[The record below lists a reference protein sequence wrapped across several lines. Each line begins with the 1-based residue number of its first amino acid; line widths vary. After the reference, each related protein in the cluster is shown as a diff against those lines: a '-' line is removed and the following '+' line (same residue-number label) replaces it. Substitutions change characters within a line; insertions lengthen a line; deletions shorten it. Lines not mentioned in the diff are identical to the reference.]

1 MGRYA
6 LTPQT
11 VTWPQVAPRFFC
23 FGPVFLS
30 PAALLARLCAAMG
43 KKGKRASSDGSSV
56 GADTSRR
63 RSAGPTAEETLRK
76 TRVAG
81 PAVLPPPTADRKSNK
96 RVELDLVSKRIYQE
110 TILRCVRSSIV
121 VEAKQRK
128 DGFEPRNTSPF
139 LPARRSRVRICSQ
152 HPYTLLTSSRSLPPS
167 ASSSCVCARSSRFT
181 RFSQTTVCKTST
193 PLQRVRVM
201 LVDERLPTPQ
211 SSPIPSPAKLRPETR
226 LPLCGDLS
234 AETLLAIVFSARN
247 HCCPAED
254 RVG

>member
-121 VEAKQRK
+121 VEAKQRRT
-128 DGFEPRNTSPF
+128 DSNLETPHLSSPHGGLVCEF
-139 LPARRSRVRICSQ
+139 AASIPTLLLPLHAHCRRVQVQVVYAQGRADLRDSARRRSVKRVR
-152 HPYTLLTSSRSLPPS
+152 PSRECVLCWWMKGCLPPK
-167 ASSSCVCARSSRFT
+167 VLRSRAQPRS
-181 RFSQTTVCKTST
+181 V
-193 PLQRVRVM
+193 QRRV
-201 LVDERLPTPQ
+201 
-211 SSPIPSPAKLRPETR
+211 S
-226 LPLCGDLS
+226 LS
-234 AETLLAIVFSARN
+234 AETSLQRHCLQEITAALLKTVSASTQ
-247 HCCPAED
+247 
-254 RVG
+254 

>member
-1 MGRYA
+1 
-6 LTPQT
+6 
-11 VTWPQVAPRFFC
+11 
-23 FGPVFLS
+23 
-30 PAALLARLCAAMG
+30 MG

-81 PAVLPPPTADRKSNK
+81 PAVLPLPTADRKSNK

-110 TILRCVRSSIV
+110 TILRCVRSSTV
-121 VEAKQRK
+121 LEAKQRK

-139 LPARRSRVRICSQ
+139 LPARRSCVQIRSQ
-152 HPYTLLTSSRSLPPS
+152 HPYTAVTFSRSLPPS

-193 PLQRVRVM
+193 PLQRVRVI
-201 LVDERLPTPQ
+201 LVDERLPTP
-211 SSPIPSPAKLRPETR
+211 PKFLRSRAQPR
-226 LPLCGDLS
+226 SVQRRVSLS
-234 AETLLAIVFSARN
+234 AETSLRRHCLQLYLVQEITAAPLKTVSASTQ
-247 HCCPAED
+247 
-254 RVG
+254 